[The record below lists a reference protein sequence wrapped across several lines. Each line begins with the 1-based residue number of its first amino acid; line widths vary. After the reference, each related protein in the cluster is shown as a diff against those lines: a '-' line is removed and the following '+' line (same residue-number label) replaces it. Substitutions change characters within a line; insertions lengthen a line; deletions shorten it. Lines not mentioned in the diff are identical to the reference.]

1 MTDPTGDPSG
11 ARPRPAHNAMVASA
25 ARIKLSERRFRHIRP
40 QDWQREAWHYF
51 DVIGEIYFATTYLAN
66 HLAKM
71 RLYPA
76 MVPDDPR
83 DVPTPDSSEEGKAA
97 LTALRGTAGGYSEIL
112 REAAL
117 NLQVAGEGF
126 LVGLSRATTLDEADF
141 ARIPP
146 SGAELPINEAQ
157 EWDIKSTDEL
167 DISTD
172 GTYTLRDYPNAP
184 RISLDDSNA
193 FVTRIWTR
201 HPRYCVDEET
211 EILTTEGWKKHE
223 ELRGDEKVLIL
234 NHQTG
239 VSEWQC
245 IQAINRFPVT
255 DEPMLSLE
263 SHSHSSLTTMS
274 HRWPVMDR
282 DRERAWRT
290 SATLQQ
296 LDTLIGAAPNA
307 DIPAEPKYSD
317 DFVEL
322 MAWFWTEGSIAGDG
336 HPATKDALIGG
347 LDEWRQTIRESRARA
362 GLSLRALGEMGW
374 PGSPDPIQRAAD
386 FQRRAAGAHDAKT
399 RNRIADILGLED
411 QLEEFFE
418 SRQTCQ
424 QVTISQSEKA
434 NPGYVARIRRCL
446 QSLYGPG
453 LTERV
458 TNGKPPQTPA
468 WRETLEPNR
477 PLVAFALNH
486 LASEPLLRH
495 APNRVVSLD
504 FIRELTR
511 SQLELFIQTSLDGDR
526 SAHNSIGQAA
536 PERLPAFELAGI
548 LAGYNPRSSFTVS
561 TGHPM
566 WYVRLLRK
574 NKGVNQSVDRRYR
587 KALNYSGIVWCPT
600 TPNGTWLARR
610 NGKVYFTGNSA
621 LATSPMRGILAS
633 AEEIERIE
641 RAIRAA
647 AKSRAAGP
655 GLLLLPDEMSF
666 GSVDPTRHASAENA
680 DDDPFQ
686 AEMIEAMTTA
696 VRDEGSAAA
705 LVPILVRGPA
715 EMLKEVR
722 KLSLAIDIDE
732 KLLTLDRAI
741 TRLAQGLNIPPEI
754 ITGKAELS
762 HWVAW
767 QVSEEVF
774 SAHVEPLAVPIVDA
788 LTIGYYRIFLE
799 ASGMS
804 TAEASRRML
813 WYDPTAI
820 ITRPN
825 RSADADFG
833 LEHIALSER
842 GWRKAKN
849 IPEEDAPTDLER
861 LMRLVMQRGS
871 FDPVFTSVL
880 LKLLGLTDETIT
892 EVINQPPSPQPPRTE
907 PAETLGPPPAVRP
920 RRAGPPRQAATLTAA
935 APEPD
940 TSDSDRPPEPEP
952 TSTAATFARNFVIV
966 ASSSPDGSE
975 MGLRL
980 YDIDHD
986 ISTRLHAASSAA
998 LTRAMDRA
1006 TSVIISKFR
1015 DDPQFGAVIAGMHD
1029 RRREIPSRIGIVAM
1043 QTNDLTTDDLL
1054 RDAFAPLHAQF
1065 IIWATRAYA
1074 RAIRVLGL
1082 SSDESPDDLAVSQT
1096 VTEAA
1101 DWLVSALSAL
1111 AAARLFDPSPT
1122 PEPFGEI
1129 DDSSDVPFGIVRE
1142 ALARAGGAA
1151 PAGIYISTAGDPM
1164 GGIATGALLLG
1175 AFSRIGGGVEGW
1187 QWVYGETV
1195 RSREF
1200 PPHHDLDGVR
1210 FSSWTDDALSNR
1222 QTWPAVSHYVP
1233 GDHAGCYCAAAPVIL
1248 PPQEAVA

>member
-201 HPRYCVDEET
+201 HPR
-211 EILTTEGWKKHE
+211 W
-223 ELRGDEKVLIL
+223 
-234 NHQTG
+234 
-239 VSEWQC
+239 
-245 IQAINRFPVT
+245 
-255 DEPMLSLE
+255 
-263 SHSHSSLTTMS
+263 
-274 HRWPVMDR
+274 
-282 DRERAWRT
+282 
-290 SATLQQ
+290 
-296 LDTLIGAAPNA
+296 
-307 DIPAEPKYSD
+307 
-317 DFVEL
+317 
-322 MAWFWTEGSIAGDG
+322 
-336 HPATKDALIGG
+336 
-347 LDEWRQTIRESRARA
+347 
-362 GLSLRALGEMGW
+362 
-374 PGSPDPIQRAAD
+374 
-386 FQRRAAGAHDAKT
+386 
-399 RNRIADILGLED
+399 
-411 QLEEFFE
+411 
-418 SRQTCQ
+418 
-424 QVTISQSEKA
+424 
-434 NPGYVARIRRCL
+434 
-446 QSLYGPG
+446 
-453 LTERV
+453 
-458 TNGKPPQTPA
+458 
-468 WRETLEPNR
+468 
-477 PLVAFALNH
+477 
-486 LASEPLLRH
+486 
-495 APNRVVSLD
+495 
-504 FIRELTR
+504 
-511 SQLELFIQTSLDGDR
+511 
-526 SAHNSIGQAA
+526 
-536 PERLPAFELAGI
+536 
-548 LAGYNPRSSFTVS
+548 
-561 TGHPM
+561 
-566 WYVRLLRK
+566 
-574 NKGVNQSVDRRYR
+574 
-587 KALNYSGIVWCPT
+587 
-600 TPNGTWLARR
+600 
-610 NGKVYFTGNSA
+610 SA

-1082 SSDESPDDLAVSQT
+1082 SSDESPDDLAISQT

-1164 GGIATGALLLG
+1164 GGIATGALLLN